1 MKTMEE
7 QLWDY
12 IDGLTTEAERQV
24 IEGKIANDPQFSDQ
38 YHALLA
44 IHQMMQQNELE
55 EPSMSFTRN
64 VMEQVALEPQP
75 LALKTKVDPRVI
87 YSIAAIFILGIC
99 SLLIY
104 MLSNSTLSMQEMA
117 MPTLNIN
124 VNLNVTDL
132 VNPMALRVFFC
143 VDILLALIYVDRLLR
158 NKKTVRILKEA

>member
-24 IEGKIANDPQFSDQ
+24 LESKIANDPQFRDQ

-75 LALKTKVDPRVI
+75 LVLKTKVDPRVI
-87 YSIAAIFILGIC
+87 YSIAAIFILGIF

-104 MLSNSTLSMQEMA
+104 TLSNSTLSMQEMA
-117 MPTLNIN
+117 MPTLNVQ
-124 VNLNVTDL
+124 VNLNVTEL

-143 VDILLALIYVDRLLR
+143 VDILLALIYADRLLR
-158 NKKTVRILKEA
+158 NRKSGRNFKEA